1 MKCPKCGEEMEHGF
15 VTITATRDIR
25 NIEWYEKK
33 LEMSFN
39 PPSIKREILF
49 DPSSRWMAQV
59 EGFRCISDRLVVMEY
74 DNIYYPLSGRSTGKS
89 SDSPD

>member
-1 MKCPKCGEEMEHGF
+1 
-15 VTITATRDIR
+15 
-25 NIEWYEKK
+25 
-33 LEMSFN
+33 
-39 PPSIKREILF
+39 
-49 DPSSRWMAQV
+49 MAQV